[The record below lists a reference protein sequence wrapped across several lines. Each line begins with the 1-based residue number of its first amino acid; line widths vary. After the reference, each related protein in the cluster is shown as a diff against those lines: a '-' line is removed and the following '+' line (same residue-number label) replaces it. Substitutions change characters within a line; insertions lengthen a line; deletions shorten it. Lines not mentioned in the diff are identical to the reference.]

1 MTRQYNIAS
10 FTEHH
15 FSDDHCQQKAFA
27 IWVGIWHLKHHG
39 QFAGR
44 PPWNLGK
51 HFQLIGF
58 NPKSWFSINYSVN
71 PYRIAQH
78 ALLIMLKQET
88 FELHSMA
95 HHRSEWVL
103 VIDNVEFAN
112 KIWPCAWTGWIIW
125 KCWIIYCV
133 YLYAGFE
140 GESVHFF
147 VRRCQMKAVDQSV
160 YSVKDW
166 HFKPLKIEGLSSI
179 CQIWGSKKAKTLNR
193 FTL

>member
-1 MTRQYNIAS
+1 MLFNKLLCESLQDSTACTSYNAP
-10 FTEHH
+10 FTEE
-15 FSDDHCQQKAFA
+15 K
-27 IWVGIWHLKHHG
+27 KH
-39 QFAGR
+39 
-44 PPWNLGK
+44 K
-51 HFQLIGF
+51 
-58 NPKSWFSINYSVN
+58 
-71 PYRIAQH
+71 
-78 ALLIMLKQET
+78 T

-95 HHRSEWVL
+95 RHRSEWVL
-103 VIDNVEFAN
+103 MIDNVEFAN

-166 HFKPLKIEGLSSI
+166 HFKPLKVPEDRRSKLNLPDLRKQKSKNFISFHTLNKQRKNTLNNFSFQRLSTLTLLSTGDRIEGL
-179 CQIWGSKKAKTLNR
+179 KLD
-193 FTL
+193 F